1 MSQTPVS
8 APAGRRPPA
17 PARPAAERE
26 PEVRPQQAPATAGQ
40 VFALVRDGLAPTRR
54 EVGLRT
60 GLSRTA
66 VTARVSALVEHGFLL
81 EVNEGPSTGGR
92 PPARLALNA
101 GGGVVLAA
109 AIGRSRTQ
117 LGVCDLAGD
126 VLAGSAMDQ
135 EVGLGPA
142 ELMPRVA
149 AGLEDLL
156 REVGRDPDDVRGIGL
171 SIPGTVDRHA
181 GCSLDSPVMPGWD
194 GVALA
199 PFFATSRRAP
209 VLVDNDANVMALSER
224 RGHLESVDDLVMVKA
239 STGLGAGI
247 VAGGALQRGALGAAG
262 EIGHTRVA
270 EAGDAACR
278 CGDRGC
284 VEAVAG
290 GWALVQ
296 ALREQGREVGHVR
309 DVVALALS
317 GDGQAR
323 RMIRESGRSLGE
335 VLAGVVNLLNPSALV
350 VGGDMAGAYDMLA
363 AGLRESVYGNATALS
378 TRALQIVPATHG
390 DRAGVVG
397 CAAMVL
403 EHVLSARS
411 VDHVLGGGSLAA
423 QPSADR

>member
-1 MSQTPVS
+1 VG
-8 APAGRRPPA
+8 GRGEA
-17 PARPAAERE
+17 E
-26 PEVRPQQAPATAGQ
+26 PEVRGPQAPPSAGD
-40 VFALVRDGLAPTRR
+40 VFALVRDGLALTRR
-54 EVGLRT
+54 EVGRRT

-66 VTARVSALVEHGFLL
+66 VTARVSSLVRHGFLV
-81 EVNEGPSTGGR
+81 EVAEGPSTGGR

-109 AIGRSRTQ
+109 ALGRSRTQ
-117 LGVCDLAGD
+117 VGVCDLAGE
-126 VLAGSAMDQ
+126 VLASSEMDQ

-149 AGLEDLL
+149 AALETLLED
-156 REVGRDPDDVRGIGL
+156 VGRTPEEARGIGL
-171 SIPGTVDRHA
+171 SIPGTVDQEA
-181 GCSLDSPVMPGWD
+181 GCSLDSPVMSGWD

-224 RGHLESVDDLVMVKA
+224 RGHLESFADLVMVKA

-247 VAGGALQRGALGAAG
+247 VSGGALQRGALGAAG
-262 EIGHTRVA
+262 EIGHTKVA
-270 EAGDAACR
+270 EAGEAACR

-309 DVVALALS
+309 DVVALALA
-317 GDGQAR
+317 GDGDAR
-323 RMIRESGRSLGE
+323 RRVRESGRALGE
-335 VLAGVVNLLNPSALV
+335 VLAGVVNVLNPAALV
-350 VGGDMAGAYDMLA
+350 LGGDMAGAYDMLA
-363 AGLRESVYGNATALS
+363 AGLRESVYGHATALA
-378 TRALQIVPATHG
+378 TRQLQIVPATHG
-390 DRAGVVG
+390 NRAGVVG

-411 VDHVLGGGSLAA
+411 VDRVLAGGSLASR
-423 QPSADR
+423 PRG

>member
-1 MSQTPVS
+1 MSSSAVPV
-8 APAGRRPPA
+8 PARGRRTPPA
-17 PARPAAERE
+17 PPPSE
-26 PEVRPQQAPATAGQ
+26 PEVRLQQAPATAGQ
-40 VFALVRDGLAPTRR
+40 VFALVRDGVAPTRR
-54 EVGLRT
+54 EVGRRT

-66 VTARVSALVEHGFLL
+66 VTARVSALVAHGLVV
-81 EVNEGPSTGGR
+81 EAAEGPSTGGR

-117 LGVCDLAGD
+117 VGVCDLAGD
-126 VLAGSAMDQ
+126 VLAGSEMDQ

-149 AGLEDLL
+149 AALEDLL
-156 REVGRDPDDVRGIGL
+156 REAGRTPADVRGIGL
-171 SIPGTVDRHA
+171 SIPGTVDQAA

-224 RGHLESVDDLVMVKA
+224 RGHLESVGDLVMVKA
-239 STGLGAGI
+239 STGLGAGV
-247 VAGGALQRGALGAAG
+247 VAGGRLQRGALGAAG
-262 EIGHTRVA
+262 EIGHSKVA
-270 EAGDAACR
+270 EAGAAACR

-309 DVVALALS
+309 DVVALALA
-317 GDGQAR
+317 GDGDAR
-323 RMIRESGRSLGE
+323 RMIRASGRTLGE
-335 VLAGVVNLLNPSALV
+335 VLAGVVNVLNPAALV
-350 VGGDMAGAYDMLA
+350 VGGDMAAAYDVLA
-363 AGLRESVYGNATALS
+363 AGLRESVYGYATALS
-378 TRALQIVPATHG
+378 TRSLQIVPATHG

-403 EHVLSARS
+403 EHVLSTRS
-411 VDHVLGGGSLAA
+411 VDHVLAGGSLASE
-423 QPSADR
+423 PVG